1 MKNTNE
7 ITINLENASP
17 THVRLAAA
25 ILSAQTGFP
34 IDEQLW
40 AYLFTNH
47 ARLADWMVKD
57 GDDANLEWME
67 GYLEQGWDEITLDVP
82 GYLTMVRH
90 LENAADGAK
99 NSPDNVYKAG
109 AFYALAE
116 AAADFLADDLG
127 ADARTAYAEIC
138 HHYGLDI

>member
-25 ILSAQTGFP
+25 ILSAQSGFP
-34 IDEQLW
+34 IDGQLW

-67 GYLEQGWDEITLDVP
+67 EYLEQGWDEITLDNI
-82 GYLTMVRH
+82 GYLTMARH

-99 NSPDNVYKAG
+99 NDPNNLYKAG

-116 AAADFLADDLG
+116 AAADFLAEEIGTDNK
-127 ADARTAYAEIC
+127 TAYAEIC
-138 HHYGLDI
+138 HHYGLDL